1 MKNMLI
7 AFLER
12 CFLNCNV
19 NHSNTQL
26 VEIVEHL
33 FNYKYEV
40 VVTDDYN
47 DDYFV
52 LRLIEKENKEIK
64 DIIFNTTNGVV
75 KSIDIKYF

>member
-26 VEIVEHL
+26 VETVEHL

-40 VVTDDYN
+40 VLTDDYN

-64 DIIFNTTNGVV
+64 DIIFYTTNDIV
-75 KSIDIKYF
+75 KSINIK

>member
-1 MKNMLI
+1 MLL

-19 NHSNTQL
+19 NHTNTQL
-26 VEIVEHL
+26 VETVEHL
-33 FNYKYEV
+33 FNYKYDV

-64 DIIFNTTNGVV
+64 HITFYTTNGNV
-75 KSIDIKYF
+75 KSINIK

>member
-26 VEIVEHL
+26 ADKVEHL

-40 VVTDDYN
+40 VLTDDYN

-75 KSIDIKYF
+75 KSINIK

>member
-26 VEIVEHL
+26 VKTVEHL

-40 VVTDDYN
+40 VLTDDYN

-52 LRLIEKENKEIK
+52 LRLIEKENKETK
-64 DIIFNTTNGVV
+64 DITFYTTNGVV
-75 KSIDIKYF
+75 KSIDIK

>member
-7 AFLER
+7 AFFER

-26 VEIVEHL
+26 VKTVEHL

-40 VVTDDYN
+40 VLTDAYN

-64 DIIFNTTNGVV
+64 DIIFYTTNGIV
-75 KSIDIKYF
+75 KSINIK

>member
-1 MKNMLI
+1 MKNMLL

-26 VEIVEHL
+26 VKTVEHL

-40 VVTDDYN
+40 VLTDDYN

-52 LRLIEKENKEIK
+52 LKIKKKENKEIK
-64 DIIFNTTNGVV
+64 DITFYTTNGVV
-75 KSIDIKYF
+75 KSINIK

>member
-19 NHSNTQL
+19 NHSNPQL
-26 VEIVEHL
+26 VETVEHL
-33 FNYKYEV
+33 FNYKYDV

-64 DIIFNTTNGVV
+64 DIIFNTTNGIV
-75 KSIDIKYF
+75 KSINIK

>member
-1 MKNMLI
+1 MLI

-26 VEIVEHL
+26 ADTVEHL
-33 FNYKYEV
+33 FNYKYDV
-40 VVTDDYN
+40 VVTDYN

-64 DIIFNTTNGVV
+64 DITFYTTNGVV
-75 KSIDIKYF
+75 KSINIK

>member
-1 MKNMLI
+1 MKKMLI

-19 NHSNTQL
+19 NNSNTQL
-26 VEIVEHL
+26 VETIEHL

-47 DDYFV
+47 DECFV
-52 LRLIEKENKEIK
+52 LRLIEKENKEIN
-64 DIIFNTTNGVV
+64 DITFYTTNGIV
-75 KSIDIKYF
+75 KSINIE

>member
-1 MKNMLI
+1 MKNMLL

-26 VEIVEHL
+26 ADTVEDL
-33 FNYKYEV
+33 FYYKYEV
-40 VVTDDYN
+40 VLTDDYN

-64 DIIFNTTNGVV
+64 DIIFYTTNGIV
-75 KSIDIKYF
+75 KSINIK

>member
-26 VEIVEHL
+26 ADTVEDL

-40 VVTDDYN
+40 VLTDDYN

-64 DIIFNTTNGVV
+64 HITFYTTYGVV
-75 KSIDIKYF
+75 KSINIK

>member
-7 AFLER
+7 AFFER

-26 VEIVEHL
+26 VETVEHL

-52 LRLIEKENKEIK
+52 LRLIEKEN
-64 DIIFNTTNGVV
+64 NGHNNP
-75 KSIDIKYF
+75 KPSILEVYKRYHFTVS

>member
-7 AFLER
+7 AFFER

-26 VEIVEHL
+26 VKTVEHL

-40 VVTDDYN
+40 VLTDDYN

-64 DIIFNTTNGVV
+64 DIIFNTTNGIV
-75 KSIDIKYF
+75 KSINIK

>member
-1 MKNMLI
+1 MLI

-26 VEIVEHL
+26 VKTVEHL

-40 VVTDDYN
+40 VLTDDYN

-64 DIIFNTTNGVV
+64 DIIFYTANGVV
-75 KSIDIKYF
+75 KSINIK

>member
-7 AFLER
+7 AFFER

-26 VEIVEHL
+26 VETVEHL
-33 FNYKYEV
+33 SNYKYKV
-40 VVTDDYN
+40 VLTDDYN

-64 DIIFNTTNGVV
+64 DIIFYTANGVV
-75 KSIDIKYF
+75 KSINIK

>member
-7 AFLER
+7 AFFER

-26 VEIVEHL
+26 ADTVEHL

-64 DIIFNTTNGVV
+64 DIIFYTTNGIV
-75 KSIDIKYF
+75 KSINIK

>member
-1 MKNMLI
+1 MLI

-12 CFLNCNV
+12 CFPNCNV
-19 NHSNTQL
+19 NHTNTQL
-26 VEIVEHL
+26 VETVEHL

-40 VVTDDYN
+40 VLTDDYN

-64 DIIFNTTNGVV
+64 DIIFYTTNSVV
-75 KSIDIKYF
+75 KSINIK

>member
-12 CFLNCNV
+12 WFLNCNV

-26 VEIVEHL
+26 GETVEDL

-40 VVTDDYN
+40 VLTDDYN

-52 LRLIEKENKEIK
+52 LKHIEKENKETK
-64 DIIFNTTNGVV
+64 DITFYTTNGVV
-75 KSIDIKYF
+75 KSIDIK

>member
-1 MKNMLI
+1 MKNMLL

-12 CFLNCNV
+12 CFLNYNV
-19 NHSNTQL
+19 NHTNTQL
-26 VEIVEHL
+26 VETVEHL

-40 VVTDDYN
+40 VLTDDYN

-64 DIIFNTTNGVV
+64 DIIFYTANGVV
-75 KSIDIKYF
+75 KSINIK

>member
-26 VEIVEHL
+26 ADTVEHL
-33 FNYKYEV
+33 FNYKYKV
-40 VVTDDYN
+40 VLTDDYN

-52 LRLIEKENKEIK
+52 LRIIEKENKEIK
-64 DIIFNTTNGVV
+64 DIIFYTANGVV
-75 KSIDIKYF
+75 KSINIK

>member
-1 MKNMLI
+1 MKNMLL

-19 NHSNTQL
+19 NHTNTQL
-26 VEIVEHL
+26 VETVEHL

-40 VVTDDYN
+40 VLTDDYN

-64 DIIFNTTNGVV
+64 HITFYTTNGIV
-75 KSIDIKYF
+75 KSINIK

>member
-19 NHSNTQL
+19 NHSKTQL
-26 VEIVEHL
+26 VETVEHL

-40 VVTDDYN
+40 VVTDGYN
-47 DDYFV
+47 DEYFV

-75 KSIDIKYF
+75 KSINIK

>member
-7 AFLER
+7 AFFAR

-26 VEIVEHL
+26 VETVEHL
-33 FNYKYEV
+33 FNYKYDV

-75 KSIDIKYF
+75 KSINIK

>member
-26 VEIVEHL
+26 VETVEHL
-33 FNYKYEV
+33 FNYQYQV
-40 VVTDDYN
+40 VLTDDYN

-52 LRLIEKENKEIK
+52 LRLIEKENKKIK
-64 DIIFNTTNGVV
+64 DIIFYTANGVV
-75 KSIDIKYF
+75 KSINIK

>member
-7 AFLER
+7 AFFF
-12 CFLNCNV
+12 CFFLNCNV

-26 VEIVEHL
+26 ADTVEDL

-64 DIIFNTTNGVV
+64 DIIFNTTNGIV
-75 KSIDIKYF
+75 KSINIK

>member
-1 MKNMLI
+1 MKSMLI

-26 VEIVEHL
+26 ADTVEDL

-64 DIIFNTTNGVV
+64 DIIFYTTNSVV
-75 KSIDIKYF
+75 KSINIK

>member
-1 MKNMLI
+1 MLI

-12 CFLNCNV
+12 CFLNCNA
-19 NHSNTQL
+19 NHTNTQL
-26 VEIVEHL
+26 VETVEHL
-33 FNYKYEV
+33 FNYKYDV

-64 DIIFNTTNGVV
+64 HITFYTTNGVV
-75 KSIDIKYF
+75 KTIDIK